1 ITVLKDASA
10 TAIYGSRAANGV
22 IIIETKKGKLG
33 KPSVTYTG
41 QFGLDQS
48 AKQMEMMTPY
58 EYVNYQIER
67 RPEYFDKYLTNCSRT
82 MEDYLNY
89 PPVNWQDK
97 VFRNAFTQT
106 HNLSMMGGTSQTRYS
121 ASFNAVDQ
129 NGVIVNSGF
138 KKYQGRLSLEQQIG
152 KNFRLSINGS
162 YTDATVY
169 GQTASSILASS
180 NSYSTYLMYRVWAFR
195 PVSFT
200 ENDEYEIFEDD
211 AEGMD
216 SSSTMNPVISNLNEQ
231 SKSRTTTF
239 MANAKLTWNILP
251 YLKLAVRGGYT
262 DKIITSDE
270 FNNSKT
276 VKGFPRIT
284 NVLGVNA
291 SINQTRRV
299 EWMNENTLTFSK
311 TFKKMHKVNVMVG
324 NTIQGN
330 KRDAFGLSAA
340 YIPNENLGLSGM
352 DDGIPNTIAVTLSDN
367 RLLSFFGRP
376 NYGYGD
382 RYLATVTMRADGS
395 SKFAPGHKWGYF
407 PSAALAWRFGQE
419 KWMKKVRWV
428 QDAKLRLSYGLTG
441 NNRVGDYSSYSTISI
456 GDYYP
461 FNNSPEPAAYR
472 NAMGNTDLTW
482 ETTRQLDLGLDLKLW
497 EGRFSFT
504 FDIYDKVT
512 SDLLLN
518 AKIPYSTGFTTVY
531 KNVGKVQNRGLEVT
545 INTIN
550 VHTRDFM
557 WTSDLNFAFNQDKV
571 LELADSQQT
580 LLSSVKFTGSF
591 NSTNLYIAQVG
602 KPIASFYGLVW
613 DGMYGVDD
621 FDLNAGGQY
630 VLKEGVPTN
639 GDTRAVIQPGDI
651 KYVDQNGDGVVNDQ
665 DMVVI
670 GRGTP
675 FFTGGFNNTLTWRGF
690 DLNFFFQ
697 WSVGNMIMN
706 ANRLIFE
713 GNYANKTINQFRSY
727 NDHQDSRNFRVGGQG
742 PDGLYSTRTLEDGS
756 FLRLKTLQLSYT
768 LPKRISGKLKMDVLK
783 FTIAGQNL
791 WTLSK
796 YSGLDPEVSI
806 RHTAL
811 TPGFDFSAY
820 ARTRSFTAGVSVTF

>member
-1 ITVLKDASA
+1 
-10 TAIYGSRAANGV
+10 
-22 IIIETKKGKLG
+22 
-33 KPSVTYTG
+33 
-41 QFGLDQS
+41 
-48 AKQMEMMTPY
+48 
-58 EYVNYQIER
+58 
-67 RPEYFDKYLTNCSRT
+67 
-82 MEDYLNY
+82 
-89 PPVNWQDK
+89 
-97 VFRNAFTQT
+97 
-106 HNLSMMGGTSQTRYS
+106 MGD
-121 ASFNAVDQ
+121 NAVD
-129 NGVIVNSGF
+129 
-138 KKYQGRLSLEQQIG
+138 
-152 KNFRLSINGS
+152 
-162 YTDATVY
+162 
-169 GQTASSILASS
+169 
-180 NSYSTYLMYRVWAFR
+180 
-195 PVSFT
+195 
-200 ENDEYEIFEDD
+200 EN
-211 AEGMD
+211 
-216 SSSTMNPVISNLNEQ
+216 
-231 SKSRTTTF
+231 
-239 MANAKLTWNILP
+239 
-251 YLKLAVRGGYT
+251 
-262 DKIITSDE
+262 
-270 FNNSKT
+270 
-276 VKGFPRIT
+276 
-284 NVLGVNA
+284 
-291 SINQTRRV
+291 
-299 EWMNENTLTFSK
+299 
-311 TFKKMHKVNVMVG
+311 
-324 NTIQGN
+324 
-330 KRDAFGLSAA
+330 
-340 YIPNENLGLSGM
+340 
-352 DDGIPNTIAVTLSDN
+352 
-367 RLLSFFGRP
+367 LLSFFGRV
-376 NYGYGD
+376 NYGFSD
-382 RYLATVTMRADGS
+382 RYLLTATFRADGS
-395 SKFAPGHKWGYF
+395 SKFAKGHKWGYF
-407 PSAALAWRFGQE
+407 PSAAFAWRLGQE
-419 KWMKKVRWV
+419 PWMKNVRWV
-428 QDAKLRLSYGLTG
+428 QDAKIRVSYGLTG

-591 NSTNLYIAQVG
+591 NGTNLYIAQVG

-727 NDHQDSRNFRVGGQG
+727 NDHWTFDNQDSRNFRVGGQG